1 MTNLNSQ
8 AKQFLFWYFLSGF
21 AFIYVR
27 FSLGWSLLDSFSLLF
42 ALTILPTYILG
53 IVINYYYPFKKY
65 ALSYGVIITAI
76 ALAFCKAA
84 GVI

>member
-21 AFIYVR
+21 AFFYVR
-27 FSLGWSLLDSFSLLF
+27 FSYNWSLHDSFSLLF

-53 IVINYYYPFKKY
+53 ITLNYYYPFKKY
-65 ALSYGVIITAI
+65 GLAYCVIGTAI
-76 ALAFCKAA
+76 ALAICKAV